1 MPVAVQDAVG
11 LQKISQ
17 EKRTEG
23 KQMAGKIIT
32 GVRLSLTLLTCVA
45 LGVQGSCGVQGACGS
60 EEHKMTGQIQSME
73 MNETNRENS
82 SNSDNDEYAAE
93 DAAAENAVTEEET
106 VETAAVENEAAE
118 EVSTLAQIEDFPI
131 VNQMPELPT
140 GCEITALTMALNY
153 YGYPVDKT
161 VMASEY
167 LPTASADRY
176 YGSDGRLYGTD
187 MNEYFIGDPFT
198 ENGIICGTGAIVTAA
213 DSYLADQGSSIRAVD
228 VTGSSPE
235 ELYERVSQGQPVVV
249 WVTISM
255 ADRRSTQGWYTEDG
269 EYVDWST
276 NDHGAVL
283 IGYTETTVR
292 IADPI
297 SGRVEYDREQFE
309 DVFESRGNQCVVL
322 E

>member
-1 MPVAVQDAVG
+1 M
-11 LQKISQ
+11 
-17 EKRTEG
+17 T
-23 KQMAGKIIT
+23 GKILT
-32 GVRLSLTLLTCVA
+32 GAILSLTLLACAA
-45 LGVQGSCGVQGACGS
+45 LGIQGGCSVQGACRS
-60 EEHKMTGQIQSME
+60 EEQKMTGQIQNLE
-73 MNETNRENS
+73 MRETDIETVSGSAEAENEAPADDSEEN
-82 SNSDNDEYAAE
+82 EVAEAAVVE
-93 DAAAENAVTEEET
+93 NGAAENETDEEL
-106 VETAAVENEAAE
+106 
-118 EVSTLAQIEDFPI
+118 STSSQIEDFPI

-161 VMASEY
+161 VMTSEY

-176 YGSDGRLYGTD
+176 YGSDGKLYGTD

-213 DSYLADQGSSIRAVD
+213 DDYLADQGSSMRALD

-255 ADRRSTQGWYTEDG
+255 ADRGSTQGWYTEDG
-269 EYVDWST
+269 GYVDWST

-283 IGYTETTVR
+283 IGYTETTVT

-297 SGRVEYDREQFE
+297 SGRIEYDREQFE
-309 DVFESRGNQCVVL
+309 KVFESRGNQCVVL

>member
-1 MPVAVQDAVG
+1 
-11 LQKISQ
+11 
-17 EKRTEG
+17 
-23 KQMAGKIIT
+23 MAGKIIT
-32 GVRLSLTLLTCVA
+32 GVSLSLTLLTCVA

-60 EEHKMTGQIQSME
+60 EEQKMTGRIQSME

-118 EVSTLAQIEDFPI
+118 EVSTSAQIEDFPI

-187 MNEYFIGDPFT
+187 MNEYFIWR
-198 ENGIICGTGAIVTAA
+198 TGAIVTAA
-213 DSYLADQGSSIRAVD
+213 VSHLADEGSSMRAAD

-269 EYVDWST
+269 AYVDWST

-283 IGYTETTVR
+283 IGYTETTVT

>member
-1 MPVAVQDAVG
+1 M
-11 LQKISQ
+11 
-17 EKRTEG
+17 T
-23 KQMAGKIIT
+23 GKILT
-32 GVRLSLTLLTCVA
+32 GSLLSLTLLACA
-45 LGVQGSCGVQGACGS
+45 AFGCQGACGS
-60 EEHKMTGQIQSME
+60 LEQEAAGQ
-73 MNETNRENS
+73 
-82 SNSDNDEYAAE
+82 
-93 DAAAENAVTEEET
+93 
-106 VETAAVENEAAE
+106 VETQENEMDWRASGQTDAGSEESDESDGGNTEAMSEVAAKE
-118 EVSTLAQIEDFPI
+118 SASAQIADFPI
-131 VNQMPELPT
+131 INQMPELPT

-176 YGSDGRLYGTD
+176 YGTDGRLYGTD

-198 ENGIICGTGAIVTAA
+198 EGGIICGTGAIVTAA
-213 DSYLADQGSSIRAVD
+213 DRYLSDEGSSLRALD

-255 ADRRSTQGWYTEDG
+255 ADRGSTEGWYTENGD
-269 EYVDWST
+269 YVDWST

-283 IGYTETTVR
+283 IGYTETTVT

-297 SGRVEYDREQFE
+297 SGRMEYDREQFE
-309 DVFESRGNQCVVL
+309 EVFASRGSQCVVL
-322 E
+322 ESDA

>member
-1 MPVAVQDAVG
+1 
-11 LQKISQ
+11 
-17 EKRTEG
+17 
-23 KQMAGKIIT
+23 MAGKIIT
-32 GVRLSLTLLTCVA
+32 GVSLSLLTCVA

-60 EEHKMTGQIQSME
+60 EEQKMTGRIQSME

-106 VETAAVENEAAE
+106 VETAAVE

-198 ENGIICGTGAIVTAA
+198 ENGIICGTGVIVTAA
-213 DSYLADQGSSIRAVD
+213 DSYLADQGGVHA
-228 VTGSSPE
+228 GS
-235 ELYERVSQGQPVVV
+235 GC
-249 WVTISM
+249 
-255 ADRRSTQGWYTEDG
+255 
-269 EYVDWST
+269 
-276 NDHGAVL
+276 
-283 IGYTETTVR
+283 
-292 IADPI
+292 
-297 SGRVEYDREQFE
+297 DREF
-309 DVFESRGNQCVVL
+309 SGGAL
-322 E
+322 

>member
-1 MPVAVQDAVG
+1 M
-11 LQKISQ
+11 
-17 EKRTEG
+17 T
-23 KQMAGKIIT
+23 GKILT
-32 GVRLSLTLLTCVA
+32 GSLLSLTLLACA
-45 LGVQGSCGVQGACGS
+45 AFGCQGACGS
-60 EEHKMTGQIQSME
+60 LEQETAGQVETQENEVDWRATGQTDAGSE
-73 MNETNRENS
+73 E
-82 SNSDNDEYAAE
+82 SDESDGGNTEAMSEVAAKE
-93 DAAAENAVTEEET
+93 SA
-106 VETAAVENEAAE
+106 
-118 EVSTLAQIEDFPI
+118 SAQIADFPI
-131 VNQMPELPT
+131 INQMPELPT

-176 YGSDGRLYGTD
+176 YGTDGRLYGTD

-198 ENGIICGTGAIVTAA
+198 EGGIICGTGAIVTAA
-213 DSYLADQGSSIRAVD
+213 DRYLSDEGSSLRALD

-255 ADRRSTQGWYTEDG
+255 ADRGSTEGWYTENGD
-269 EYVDWST
+269 YVDWST

-283 IGYTETTVR
+283 IGYTETTVT

-297 SGRVEYDREQFE
+297 LGRMEYDREQFE
-309 DVFESRGNQCVVL
+309 EVFASRGSQCVVL
-322 E
+322 ESDA